1 MSLGLTAIFEPS
13 GSDDPGPADAP
24 IMAGL
29 SSAAAIPLIRDGRLR
44 GALVLGLRER
54 HAWSADETSLAGE
67 AAARLWEA
75 LERARAAAA
84 LQDLNVTLEN
94 RVAERTLE
102 LTSSEARFRTL
113 FENAPAP
120 IFLISVGPGREAVY
134 DGVNAAA
141 ERFTGRP
148 AQDIVGKPVTQ
159 VTSTG
164 EPLLERCLQCFFSG
178 QPVEYEITLE
188 VGGDWRI
195 AECVLAP
202 LPVDGDGRHLL
213 IGIARDITRLRHAE
227 EQLRQAQKMEAI
239 GQLTGGIAHDFN
251 NLLTGIIGSLA
262 LMEKRLAQGRT
273 EAIQRYA
280 GLALA
285 SANRAAALTHRLLAF
300 SRRQPLESKSV
311 NVNSLVT
318 SMDDL
323 LRRTLGESI
332 AFDTILSSD
341 IWQTLCD
348 PHQLENAILN
358 LAINGRDAMPDGG
371 RLSIET
377 NNATLDQ
384 TSTPVERDI
393 RPGQYVVVSVTDT
406 GSGMPP
412 DVLARA
418 FDPFYTTKPVGQG
431 TGLGLS
437 MIYGFAKQS
446 DGHVE
451 LQSEVGPRDDGP
463 DLPAA
468 P

>member
-1 MSLGLTAIFEPS
+1 MAAWHPLLGEFPLEALGSKIAEDLSLGLTTIFEPS
-13 GSDDPGPADAP
+13 SADHPGTAGAS

-29 SSAAAIPLIRDGRLR
+29 CSGAAIPLIRDGRLR
-44 GALVLGLRER
+44 GALVLGRRES
-54 HAWSADETSLAGE
+54 HAWSADETALAGE

-102 LTSSEARFRTL
+102 LTSSEAKFRTL

-120 IFLISVGPGREAVY
+120 IFLISVGPGRQAVY

-148 AQDIVGKPVTQ
+148 AQDIVGRAVTQ

-164 EPLLERCLQCFFSG
+164 EPLLERCMQCVFSG

-202 LPVDGDGRHLL
+202 LPVDGDGRRLL

-262 LMEKRLAQGRT
+262 LMEKRFAQGRT
-273 EAIQRYA
+273 DAIQRYA

-300 SRRQPLESKSV
+300 SRRQPLEIQV
-311 NVNSLVT
+311 REREFPRHVDGRPPAPHLGREHRVRH
-318 SMDDL
+318 DL
-323 LRRTLGESI
+323 
-332 AFDTILSSD
+332 
-341 IWQTLCD
+341 
-348 PHQLENAILN
+348 
-358 LAINGRDAMPDGG
+358 
-371 RLSIET
+371 
-377 NNATLDQ
+377 
-384 TSTPVERDI
+384 VERHLADPVRSPPAGKCHSEPGHQ
-393 RPGQYVVVSVTDT
+393 RPGRHA
-406 GSGMPP
+406 GWRP
-412 DVLARA
+412 
-418 FDPFYTTKPVGQG
+418 
-431 TGLGLS
+431 
-437 MIYGFAKQS
+437 
-446 DGHVE
+446 
-451 LQSEVGPRDDGP
+451 PRDRDQQCGVGSNIHARSSGTSA
-463 DLPAA
+463 PANMWWCR
-468 P
+468 